1 MNCKAFKSAVNSND
15 FNPFFIINPRAG
27 PARNQLRLQKLISES
42 FRRNSRLDAI
52 HVTRGCGEAME
63 IARKAASDGFDPI
76 VAVGGDGTINEVANG
91 IYGNGATLAVLPGG
105 SGNGLARHFR
115 IPMRLRDALRVLS
128 AGKTQ
133 AMDVGWCGDR
143 LFLVTCGVGLDALV
157 AFEFEQSQSRGF
169 VSYFRMTI
177 AQLAKFQPEE
187 MYLASNGQPPELVRP
202 LLITAANLNQYG
214 GGARIAPDASATD
227 GLLDV
232 VIAQPVS
239 VLRGFSAIPA
249 LFLGR
254 INRAPELRTFRTP
267 TLTIRRASPGPLHLD
282 GDPILAPAEISI
294 HIEEQAMKLVVP

>member
-1 MNCKAFKSAVNSND
+1 VNSNN

-27 PARNQLRLQKLISES
+27 PARNQMRLQRLISES
-42 FRRNSRLDAI
+42 LRRNSRLDAI
-52 HVTRGCGEAME
+52 HVTRACGEAME
-63 IARKAASDGFDPI
+63 VARKAAKDGFNPV

-91 IYGNGATLAVLPGG
+91 IYGSGTTLAVLPGG
-105 SGNGLARHFR
+105 SGNGLARHFK
-115 IPMRLRDALRVLS
+115 IPFNLRRALEVLS

-133 AMDVGWCGDR
+133 AVDVGWCGDR

-157 AFEFEQSQSRGF
+157 AFEFEQSQSRGIF
-169 VSYFRMTI
+169 SYFRMTV
-177 AQLAKFQPEE
+177 AKVAKFQAEE
-187 MYLASNGQPPELVRP
+187 MYLSSNGETPELVRP

-232 VIAQPVS
+232 VVVQPVS
-239 VLRGFSAIPA
+239 LLRAFSQIPA

-254 INRAPELRTFRTP
+254 ITHAPEVRTFRTP

-282 GDPILAPAEISI
+282 GDPIEGSAEVSI
-294 HIEEQAMKLVVP
+294 HIEPQAMNLIVP

>member
-1 MNCKAFKSAVNSND
+1 VNSNN

-27 PARNQLRLQKLISES
+27 PARNQMRLQRLISES
-42 FRRNSRLDAI
+42 LRRNSRLDAV
-52 HVTRGCGEAME
+52 HVTRACGEAME
-63 IARKAASDGFDPI
+63 VARKAAKDGFNPV

-91 IYGNGATLAVLPGG
+91 IYGSGATLAVLPGG
-105 SGNGLARHFR
+105 SGNGLARHFK
-115 IPMRLRDALRVLS
+115 IPFNLRRALEVLS

-133 AMDVGWCGDR
+133 AVDVGWCGDR

-157 AFEFEQSQSRGF
+157 AFEFEQSQSRGIF
-169 VSYFRMTI
+169 SYFRMTV
-177 AQLAKFQPEE
+177 AKVAKFQAEE
-187 MYLASNGQPPELVRP
+187 MYLSSNGETPELVRP

-232 VIAQPVS
+232 VVVQPVS
-239 VLRGFSAIPA
+239 LLRAFSQIPA

-254 INRAPELRTFRTP
+254 ITHAPEVRTFRTP

-282 GDPILAPAEISI
+282 GDPIEGSAEVSI
-294 HIEEQAMKLVVP
+294 HIEPQAMNLIVP

>member
-1 MNCKAFKSAVNSND
+1 MMKAANSD
-15 FNPFFIINPRAG
+15 TFNPFFIINPRAG
-27 PARNQLRLQKLISES
+27 PARNQLRLRKLISES
-42 FRRNSRLDAI
+42 LRRNSRLDAI
-52 HVTRGCGEAME
+52 HVTRACGEAME
-63 IARKAASDGFDPI
+63 IARKAATDGFDPI

-91 IYGNGATLAVLPGG
+91 IYASGATLAVLPGG
-105 SGNGLARHFR
+105 SGNGLARHFK
-115 IPMRLRDALRVLS
+115 IPFRLRDALQVLS

-133 AMDVGWCGDR
+133 AIDVGWCGDR

-169 VSYFRMTI
+169 FSYFRMTVE
-177 AQLAKFQPEE
+177 QVAKFRPEE
-187 MYLASNGQPPELVRP
+187 MYLSSNGEPPELVRP

-232 VIAQPVS
+232 VVVQPVS
-239 VLRGFSAIPA
+239 LLRAFSKIPA

-254 INRAPELRTFRTP
+254 INRAPEVRTFRTP

-282 GDPILAPAEISI
+282 GDPIEGSAEVSI
-294 HIEEQAMKLVVP
+294 RIEPKAMKLVVP

>member
-1 MNCKAFKSAVNSND
+1 MKASNSET

-27 PARNQLRLQKLISES
+27 PARNQLRLQRLISES
-42 FRRNSRLDAI
+42 LRHNSRLDAI
-52 HVTRGCGEAME
+52 HVTRACGEAME
-63 IARKAASDGFDPI
+63 VARKAASDGFDPI

-91 IYGNGATLAVLPGG
+91 IYASGATLAVLPGG
-105 SGNGLARHFR
+105 SGNGLARHFK
-115 IPMRLRDALRVLS
+115 IPLNLRRALEILT

-133 AMDVGWCGDR
+133 AIDVGWCGDR

-169 VSYFRMTI
+169 FSYFRMTV
-177 AQLAKFQPEE
+177 AQLAKFQAEE
-187 MYLASNGQPPELVRP
+187 MYLSSNGQPPELLRP
-202 LLITAANLNQYG
+202 LLITVANLNQYG

-254 INRAPELRTFRTP
+254 ITRAPEVRTFQTP

-294 HIEEQAMKLVVP
+294 HVEPEAMKLVIP